1 MANNQVLFKRSN
13 VKGKKPL
20 AANSDLGELAINT
33 YDGRLFTK
41 RRYIEDDSPVEA
53 IVEFVGKV
61 SIGNTFFVS
70 KNGKNSNDGLS
81 WDTAF
86 STIEKA
92 LTEATARNGLI
103 TLIDIGPG
111 EYETEGH
118 LDMPDNSMIRA
129 VHRTVII
136 KPKAGFKQRNVF
148 RMGSGCFIEGPLFE
162 GWQLNSLD
170 NPTEGFAISFRPGAI
185 ITRAPYAHKIAIR
198 TPPTWSYIPP
208 PLDAANG
215 NPLVDVGAGVVLA
228 DGAVCSP
235 YSIYPNIMT
244 WGATP
249 VTHNGIGYLAKNGAL
264 INAVNAVSIWCHKH
278 FMAANG
284 GQIILSSCSTQFGDY
299 TLVATG
305 GRYILDPLE
314 AIDTK
319 VIQPIPIAN
328 VRQVQANTTGLT
340 LSSYPVLANSII
352 TSSNTIAN
360 NVWTQL
366 VTENLVTGWTAQDE
380 AYTRRDSKNLL
391 KAISRTLDTANE
403 TYMLDFARGLFYY
416 NGNNVIESGKR
427 SAVDRSFVLIANS
440 VVSLPESSAPS
451 TTIVNGLI
459 SSLRNTFSSPVLQTY
474 SLSAKPAAAAAIRA
488 NANTIANNVWNKLV
502 SEGYVTGWSPTL
514 EAFTRRD
521 SNTFLYALA
530 NSIGTGIETSITN
543 FNRSL
548 FYSNTS
554 VANSS
559 TIDAFYYSYNYLRDG
574 VIAVASAAANEVS
587 AITTSIQSSLTYPTY
602 ANGATLTVQAN
613 ASIAIN
619 TSRNTIINN
628 LWSALAN
635 NGYTTGWD
643 YQDEVYTRRD
653 ANTLLQSLI
662 WTLQTANEKPM
673 LDFAKGL
680 FDTTGNR
687 IYANAQNIAMTQNKQ
702 SAFIYSFNIVR
713 DEINALPN
721 VNSNAQ
727 NIVTTLLTA
736 LTTDIVTPLLR
747 VEPSTITAIG
757 HTFTGVGAGVA
768 LTKIPPV
775 RNESSIQDSIL
786 EINNGTVIA
795 SGQDDQGNAIF
806 VGGLEINA
814 DTGELGGPPFEQAVN
829 RIATRTAISRSF

>member
-20 AANSDLGELAINT
+20 VANTVLGEIAINT
-33 YDGRLFTK
+33 NDGRLYTK
-41 RRYIEDDSPVEA
+41 RSYLNETNDPTEA

-61 SIGNTFFVS
+61 PVGNTFFVS
-70 KNGKNSNDGLS
+70 KNGSDINDGTS

-86 STIEKA
+86 ATIEKA

-111 EYETEGH
+111 EYETAGH
-118 LDMPDNSMIRA
+118 LDLPDNCMVRA
-129 VHRTVII
+129 VHRTVIF
-136 KPKAGFKQRNVF
+136 KPKDGFKKRNVF

-162 GWQLNSLD
+162 GWQLDSLD
-170 NPTEGFAISFRPGAI
+170 NPREGFAISFRPGAI

-198 TPPTWSYIPP
+198 TPPTWSYIAP

-235 YSIYPNIMT
+235 YSIFPNIMT

-264 INAVNAVSIWCHKH
+264 INAVNAVSLWCHKH

-305 GRYILDPLE
+305 GRYILFPLE
-314 AIDTK
+314 SEDTK

-328 VRQVQANTTGLT
+328 VRQVQANTTGLSWSPNVYT
-340 LSSYPVLANSII
+340 PLANSII
-352 TSSNTIAN
+352 TSANTIAN
-360 NVWTQL
+360 TVWNQL
-366 VTENLVTGWTAQDE
+366 VSGGYTTGWTAQDE

-440 VVSLPESSAPS
+440 VVSLPESSAQS
-451 TTIVNGLI
+451 NTIVNGLI

-474 SLSAKPAAAAAIRA
+474 ALSAKPAAAAAIRA

-521 SNTFLYALA
+521 SNTYLYALA
-530 NSIGTGIETSITN
+530 NSIGTGIETPITN

-554 VANSS
+554 VANNN

-574 VIAVASAAANEVS
+574 VIAVASSAANEVS
-587 AITTSIQSSLTYPTY
+587 AITTSIQSSLTYPIY
-602 ANGATLTVQAN
+602 ANGATLTVQSN

-680 FDTTGNR
+680 FDTMGNR
-687 IYANAQNIAMTQNKQ
+687 IYTPDKQ

-736 LTTDIVTPLLR
+736 LTTDIVTPVLR

-775 RNESSIQDSIL
+775 QNQASIQDSIL
-786 EINNGTVIA
+786 EINNGRVIA

-806 VGGLEINA
+806 VGGLEINS